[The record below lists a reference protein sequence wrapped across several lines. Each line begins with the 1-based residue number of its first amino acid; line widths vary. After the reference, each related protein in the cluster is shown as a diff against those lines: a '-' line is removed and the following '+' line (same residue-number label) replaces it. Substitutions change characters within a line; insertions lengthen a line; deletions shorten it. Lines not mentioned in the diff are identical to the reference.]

1 MYIQRQRNKKRLAN
15 SISVDTAK
23 PLVMKNAIMD
33 KVGDKMAFG
42 PGLIL
47 LMLAF
52 SYSVR
57 SQIGATI
64 DTKTMNKALSRV
76 TQAAYAYKEKVGQ
89 KVSAEKLLY
98 GLKGYQ
104 DVFDMNVHYQ
114 LRRIGVP
121 SHLLKMGPQL
131 GKSFCYYS

>member
-1 MYIQRQRNKKRLAN
+1 
-15 SISVDTAK
+15 
-23 PLVMKNAIMD
+23 MD
-33 KVGDKMAFG
+33 KVADKMAFG

-131 GKSFCYYS
+131 GKSFCYYSYLTYSWNPYKFSVCIYF

>member
-1 MYIQRQRNKKRLAN
+1 MYTQRQRNKKRLAN

-23 PLVMKNAIMD
+23 PLIIKNAMMD
-33 KVGDKMAFG
+33 KVADKMAFG

-76 TQAAYAYKEKVGQ
+76 TQAAHEYREKVT
-89 KVSAEKLLY
+89 AEKLLY

-121 SHLLKMGPQL
+121 SRLLKMGPQL
-131 GKSFCYYS
+131 GKSFSYYS